1 MTFTPKYVSPTYA
14 GEKIVCVTRSQQG
27 EISHLYQ
34 RFDSRCKLH
43 FSECPGCSGLVIKTM
58 KNLLQGQRVIFLF
71 YNRIK

>member
-1 MTFTPKYVSPTYA
+1 MTFTPEYVSPTYA

-43 FSECPGCSGLVIKTM
+43 FIVKSLVIINRKKVSIVTF
-58 KNLLQGQRVIFLF
+58 QRMSWM
-71 YNRIK
+71 